1 MNNKINKIEIIKKT
15 GSLCSKEGK
24 KYEIIIYN
32 IVKNC
37 TINGNIFN
45 TQKISELGGCSSIN
59 DIECNLHKDNDIPI
73 EIKKCKTPDWMQCSL
88 KYDNVL
94 ERWVGSNKN
103 KIPSQSKQIL
113 EDLIAKYRL
122 FNGNIPPFINNDIT
136 YSEWK
141 NIKKNTTDYNDV
153 YFECPNTT
161 IRDLYRA
168 KNCYYIQISNKG
180 LYHLGEDICEFNV
193 PEFICEQRL
202 RLRIKIHSTKNSK
215 GFCSLSVTLSPQPVN
230 IKLLENSQ
238 YSLDDIKNLPINLIY
253 NS

>member
-1 MNNKINKIEIIKKT
+1 MNNTDIIKKV

-24 KYEIIIYN
+24 NYEIIIYN

-37 TINGNIFN
+37 TINGKSFN
-45 TQKISELGGCSSIN
+45 TQNISELGGCSSIN
-59 DIECNLHKDNDIPI
+59 DIECNLHIDKDIPI

-94 ERWVGSNKN
+94 EKWIGSNKN
-103 KIPSQSKQIL
+103 KIPLKSKQIL
-113 EDLIAKYRL
+113 ENLIENYTL
-122 FNGNIPPFINNDIT
+122 FNGNIPPFINNNIT
-136 YSEWK
+136 YPEWK
-141 NIKKNTTDYNDV
+141 NIKKYTTDYNDM
-153 YFECPNTT
+153 YFDCPNTT

-202 RLRIKIHSTKNSK
+202 RIRIKIHTTKNSK
-215 GFCSLSVTLSPQPVN
+215 GFCSLSVTISPQPVN
-230 IKLLENSQ
+230 IKLLENSL
-238 YSLDDIKNLPINLIY
+238 YSLDDIKKLPINLIY
-253 NS
+253 NI

>member
-1 MNNKINKIEIIKKT
+1 MNNNIEIIKKA

-24 KYEIIIYN
+24 KYETIIYN

-122 FNGNIPPFINNDIT
+122 FNGNIPPFINNDMT

-141 NIKKNTTDYNDV
+141 NIKKNTTDYNDM

-168 KNCYYIQISNKG
+168 KNCYYIQIFDKG

-215 GFCSLSVTLSPQPVN
+215 GFCSLSVILSPQPVN

-238 YSLDDIKNLPINLIY
+238 YSLDDIKNLPINLVYTVNI
-253 NS
+253 